1 MAIRIGHASISE
13 KGTIRGAAGDQNGRE
28 VFIRSWYRHSKG
40 WITLRCK
47 VPAMREFIARAMEM
61 ACANPDIGYDQA
73 ENQTLWNNVK
83 DKGYDPS
90 RTTKK
95 VETDCAR
102 LVRLCVQYA
111 CEMVGNGRLIPDFYT
126 ATLANTLVKTG
137 LFEKLTDD
145 KYNTR
150 DDYLLRGDIQVTR
163 TKGHTWVILEN
174 GRKAEVIETEFVEYV
189 LGSRILRNGMSGKDV
204 EEMQGYLNQI
214 GCDCGS
220 ADGDFGDSTEIG
232 VRDFQKKYNLDV
244 DGEYGPKSHAA
255 LMAALDDVPEPDP
268 KTVKIVNGNCY
279 VRAAPNTSGRQLGVA
294 YKGESYDYGGV
305 TTIDG
310 WNLIGFEG
318 KNGWVSGKYSRLEG

>member
-111 CEMVGNGRLIPDFYT
+111 CEMVSNGKLIPDFYT

-174 GRKAEVIETEFVEYV
+174 GRKAEVEKPAVPARQVQVTAAKSAYV
-189 LGSRILRNGMSGKDV
+189 RSGPGTNHPAVAVVGRGDVFPLLDVAENGWRRIQLEGKTGWISPKMSG
-204 EEMQGYLNQI
+204 
-214 GCDCGS
+214 
-220 ADGDFGDSTEIG
+220 EI
-232 VRDFQKKYNLDV
+232 
-244 DGEYGPKSHAA
+244 
-255 LMAALDDVPEPDP
+255 
-268 KTVKIVNGNCY
+268 
-279 VRAAPNTSGRQLGVA
+279 
-294 YKGESYDYGGV
+294 
-305 TTIDG
+305 
-310 WNLIGFEG
+310 
-318 KNGWVSGKYSRLEG
+318 